1 MNDNYLLLSSDKYKT
16 NYIKIKYFFN
26 ANEFNATNASLL
38 SLYLTYV
45 NKKYPTYKK
54 AINHLDSLYGV
65 NIDSSVS
72 LRGEDIVL
80 DFSISFIS
88 NRYLNKE
95 GYLDEVIETFFQ
107 YLFEPLE
114 NLDAFDKDIFDLK
127 QNELKDRI
135 EHLYDDK
142 MAYAIDSFFKIF
154 AKDYPLSINTE
165 GSLTYLENINEE
177 NLYHFYLEMIKQTPY
192 VSAIL
197 NDSDYEKIK
206 GNLEKNILKTTFNKK
221 FNHYFIKL
229 DELEETIVKQD
240 IVQSKLV
247 IGYAYKDKVDKE
259 TYYINLLINSLLG
272 MSSNS
277 YLFKIIREKENL
289 CYSIRS
295 SYDQYSNSFFII
307 AGIEKHNYEKTIKLV
322 EEIIENIK
330 DGKISENDFKDAKTV
345 LIDQLNKLNDS
356 QSNYLNYLV
365 NRQFQGFSMSIEDD
379 ISYIKKIKV
388 EEVIDVFNNIKL
400 KTKFLL
406 SGEKNE

>member
-16 NYIKIKYFFN
+16 SYIKIKYFFN

-177 NLYHFYLEMIKQTPY
+177 NLYNFYLEMIKQTPY

-330 DGKISENDFKDAKTV
+330 DCKISENDFKDAKTV

-365 NRQFQGFSMSIEDD
+365 NRQFQGFSISIEDD

>member
-197 NDSDYEKIK
+197 NNSDYEKIK